1 MQVTI
6 DANPCEPTMSK
17 LFPAALVLDHAP
29 PQALGLTYLCGP
41 TVTVV
46 ASKGTQR
53 YRLQSNSLAALATT
67 LNWLLWRL
75 EEYSNHSFTA
85 KFNPPFPL
93 NEYFEI
99 IDRHFQ
105 VWCDKVRYGV

>member
-1 MQVTI
+1 M
-6 DANPCEPTMSK
+6 AK
-17 LFPAALVLDHAP
+17 LFSAPLVLDHAP
-29 PQALGLTYLCGP
+29 PQALGLAYLCGP

-53 YRLQSNSLAALATT
+53 YRLQSNSLAALASS

-75 EEYSNHSFTA
+75 EEYFKAQKLTFTA

-105 VWCDKVRYGV
+105 VLVCVCVL